1 MKNLLSAMFAV
12 AILATSA
19 AAFAAD
25 AVATPEAVKAP
36 AKVVVSKEVKAA
48 CHKEAGKDKAKFKAC
63 LAEKTK

>member
-19 AAFAAD
+19 ASFAAD
-25 AVATPEAVKAP
+25 AAP
-36 AKVVVSKEVKAA
+36 AKVKVSKEIKAA

-63 LAEKTK
+63 IAEKTK